1 MSQSDEEEAAPAP
14 VAGKKRK
21 AEEAVTPA
29 PKKAKAAPT
38 TPGDAEVTT
47 VYVGGLS
54 WNVDNDWLKSE
65 FEGVGTVVSARVVTD
80 RDSGKSKGSVARARS
95 AC

>member
-1 MSQSDEEEAAPAP
+1 M
-14 VAGKKRK
+14 
-21 AEEAVTPA
+21 TPA

-65 FEGVGTVVSARVVTD
+65 FEGLGTVVSARVVTD
-80 RDSGKSKGSVARARS
+80 RDTGKSKGYVCCTALTYWANLRPSPQIRLRRI
-95 AC
+95 